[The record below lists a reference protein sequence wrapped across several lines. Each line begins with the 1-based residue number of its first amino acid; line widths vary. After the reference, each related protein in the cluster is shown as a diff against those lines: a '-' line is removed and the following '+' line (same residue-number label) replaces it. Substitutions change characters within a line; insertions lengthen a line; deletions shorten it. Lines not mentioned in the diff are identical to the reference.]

1 MPLAQE
7 KRYTYADVLAWDDDT
22 RYELYDGQPV
32 ALASPSNIHQEVSV
46 GLVAQL
52 YNYLFGKKCRVY
64 HAPFDVQLFAG
75 KFDKPRDIDTVV
87 QPDIAVVCDESKTAG
102 HGCKGAPDLIIEIL
116 SPSSM
121 QYDQSIKL
129 DLYRKAGVKE
139 YWIVDPIKNTISVY
153 LLEGRRYRSPVT
165 YGADAEISVSILE
178 DCKIDLKLVFRE

>member
-7 KRYTYADVLAWDDDT
+7 KRYTYADVLTWDDDT

-32 ALASPSNIHQEVSV
+32 ALASPSNRHQRISFELSR
-46 GLVAQL
+46 QL
-52 YNYLFGKKCRVY
+52 GNYLLGKRCQAY

-75 KFDKPRDIDTVV
+75 KSDKPRDIDTVV

-121 QYDQSIKL
+121 QYDQFIKL

-139 YWIVDPIKNTISVY
+139 YWIVDSIKNTISVY
-153 LLEGRRYRSPVT
+153 LLEGRHYRSPVT
-165 YGADAEISVSILE
+165 YGADAKIPVSILE
-178 DCKIDLKLVFRE
+178 GCKIDLGLVFS

>member
-7 KRYTYADVLAWDDDT
+7 KRYTYADVLTWDDDT

-32 ALASPSNIHQEVSV
+32 ALASPSNRHQRISFELSR
-46 GLVAQL
+46 QL
-52 YNYLFGKKCRVY
+52 GNYLLGRRCQAY
-64 HAPFDVQLFAG
+64 HAPFDVQLFARES
-75 KFDKPRDIDTVV
+75 DKPWDIDTVV

-121 QYDQSIKL
+121 QYDQFIKL

-153 LLEGRRYRSPVT
+153 LLKGRHYRSPVT
-165 YGADAEISVSILE
+165 YGADAKIPVSILE
-178 DCKIDLKLVFRE
+178 GCKIDLGLVFS